1 VAWVSTVNLHPHFIF
16 KIWKFMTQ
24 NYWKFQSGIFPSP
37 IEKLMD
43 ALLEEAHSTLDIIL
57 LEYGGRIT
65 ISLQE

>member
-1 VAWVSTVNLHPHFIF
+1 LEIYDTKPLEIPIRHIP
-16 KIWKFMTQ
+16 
-24 NYWKFQSGIFPSP
+24 FPSP

-65 ISLQE
+65 INLQE